1 MRRAVTWFKRM
12 AAPKPSGDAKRASVP
27 SGLWTK
33 CPSCA
38 EVSLAEEVTRNL
50 ETCGDCGHHYR
61 LEARPRLQAF
71 LDEESIEEVALGL
84 TPADPLEFKDDKDYL
99 SRAKSS
105 ADKAGEDEAFV
116 LGQGR
121 LFGRPIVAGSF
132 VFRFMGGSM
141 GSVVGE
147 KIARAFEL
155 GAELQAPVVIFSASG
170 GARMQEGIFSLMQMA
185 KTTVALNRFR
195 QVRQPYISVLTDPTT
210 GGVAASFAL
219 LGDVIIAEPG
229 ALVGFAGPRV
239 IEQTIRQKLPDG
251 FQRSEFLL
259 VHGVI
264 DMIVP
269 RQELRER
276 IAQICQHLSGR

>member
-1 MRRAVTWFKRM
+1 MTWFKRM
-12 AAPKPSGDAKRASVP
+12 AAPKPSGDAKRTSVP

-33 CPSCA
+33 CPSCG
-38 EVSLAEEVTRNL
+38 EVSLAEEVSANL
-50 ETCGDCGHHYR
+50 ETCDCGHHFR
-61 LEARPRLQAF
+61 LDARPRLASF
-71 LDEESIEEVALGL
+71 LDEGSFEEVARGL
-84 TPADPLEFKDDKDYL
+84 QPADPLEFQDDKDYL
-99 SRAKSS
+99 SRAQSA
-105 ADKAGEDEAFV
+105 ADKAGEEEAFV

-121 LFGRPIVAGSF
+121 LFGRPIVAGAF
-132 VFRFMGGSM
+132 VFRYMGGSM

-155 GAELQAPVVIFSASG
+155 GIEAKCPVVIFSASG

-195 QVRQPYISVLTDPTT
+195 DVRQPYISVLTDPTT

-239 IEQTIRQKLPDG
+239 IEQTIRQKLPEG

-259 VHGVI
+259 EHGVI

-269 RQELRER
+269 RTELRER
-276 IAQICQHLSGR
+276 IALLCQHLGAR

>member
-1 MRRAVTWFKRM
+1 VTWFKRM

-27 SGLWTK
+27 TGLWTK

-50 ETCGDCGHHYR
+50 ETCGECGFHYR
-61 LEARPRLQAF
+61 LEARPRLLSF
-71 LDEESIEEVALGL
+71 LDEDSFIELAADLG
-84 TPADPLEFKDDKDYL
+84 TADPLEFHDDKDYL
-99 SRAKSS
+99 SRAKAS
-105 ADKAGEDEAFV
+105 AEKAGEAEAFV

-121 LFGRPIVAGSF
+121 LFGRPIIAGSF
-132 VFRFMGGSM
+132 VFRYMGGSM

-155 GAELQAPVVIFSASG
+155 GAELRAPVVIFSASG

-195 QVRQPYISVLTDPTT
+195 EVQQPYISILTDPTT

-239 IEQTIRQKLPDG
+239 IEQTIRQKLPEG

-259 VHGVI
+259 EHGVI

-276 IAQICQHLSGR
+276 AALLCQHLCAR